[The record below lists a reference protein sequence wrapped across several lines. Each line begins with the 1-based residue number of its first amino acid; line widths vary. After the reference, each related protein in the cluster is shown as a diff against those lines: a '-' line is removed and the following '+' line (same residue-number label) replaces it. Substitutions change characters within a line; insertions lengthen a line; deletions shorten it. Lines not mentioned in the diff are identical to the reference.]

1 MSTIETTVRATP
13 GERWTEG
20 LAVLL
25 SLGYTWGYL
34 QGWTPWCFLPAAL
47 GAGLL
52 ALHHGRRARQ
62 RAVAELQC
70 LTDCLLYTSPS
81 PRDIS

>member
-47 GAGLL
+47 GA
-52 ALHHGRRARQ
+52 
-62 RAVAELQC
+62 
-70 LTDCLLYTSPS
+70 
-81 PRDIS
+81 